1 MVYEPAFCI
10 LIGMKLSIHRL
21 VLCLLLLV
29 AIPLQGYAS
38 SVMVACDSSR
48 VAPSIGYDSHTQMH
62 GATQQSG
69 SAHHSTALVDVGLSR
84 FAEAAQD
91 TTHSQA
97 VQHTANTH
105 HAQPDDAIGES
116 AAQHSCCSACVMGAL
131 DSSMV
136 FSQPL
141 GNPTQ
146 FNYSS
151 ATHVPPTLAGLERP
165 PRRHLG

>member
-1 MVYEPAFCI
+1 MLVD
-10 LIGMKLSIHRL
+10 MKLSIHRL

-38 SVMVACDSSR
+38 LAMVACESSR
-48 VAPSIGYDSHTQMH
+48 MEHSIGHDSQSQM
-62 GATQQSG
+62 QG
-69 SAHHSTALVDVGLSR
+69 S
-84 FAEAAQD
+84 
-91 TTHSQA
+91 THQPGSM
-97 VQHTANTH
+97 QHTADTH
-105 HAQPDDAIGES
+105 HAQPDDSFGES
-116 AAQHSCCSACVMGAL
+116 AAQHSCCSACVLGAL
-131 DSSMV
+131 DGSMV
-136 FSQPL
+136 FSQPM

>member
-1 MVYEPAFCI
+1 M
-10 LIGMKLSIHRL
+10 LSFHRL
-21 VLCLLLLV
+21 VLCLFLLV
-29 AIPLQGYAS
+29 AIPTQGYAGS
-38 SVMVACDSSR
+38 TMVACESSR
-48 VAPSIGYDSHTQMH
+48 MTPSVVHDSHTQMH
-62 GATQQSG
+62 GAAQQLS
-69 SAHHSTALVDVGLSR
+69 SAHHSKALVDVGLSR
-84 FAEAAQD
+84 FAEAAYD

-116 AAQHSCCSACVMGAL
+116 ATQHSCCSACVMGAL

-136 FSQPL
+136 FRQPL